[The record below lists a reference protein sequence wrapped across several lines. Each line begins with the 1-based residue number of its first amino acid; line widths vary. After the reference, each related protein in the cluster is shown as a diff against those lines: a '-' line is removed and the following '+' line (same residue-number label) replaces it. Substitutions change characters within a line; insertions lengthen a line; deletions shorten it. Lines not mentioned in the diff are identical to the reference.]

1 MSLVARVSIEA
12 GPPCFPNAPI
22 PGWSVENVGGF
33 GNGSSELQAQEYKL
47 CSDSSGFGVSDD
59 KVRYVFKGT
68 GGDFLI
74 TVRVDDFDAP
84 GIGGLMVREDPQRID
99 SAFIAIYV
107 QFQSGT
113 GNFVINSSFRPDG
126 GAQASLDVGPVISTG
141 LPVYLRISRSAGV
154 LTSAFSPNGN
164 NYVNHLQAG
173 GPLTDLAASSVTAGL
188 VQSSQNPLVTST
200 AYLSNPVLV
209 ALGNV
214 GYPID
219 LGDVATGGDGT
230 GTAPPANT
238 GIDERT
244 GDFTT
249 DYFDGPV
256 SMGDAV
262 DDGRNPSPASDSA
275 YIDSVFFIEPGLP
288 GTGAASQVI
297 TQSGV
302 RFDSFRS
309 TDGNGTGWNYILKNR
324 NGGVSTPGIQVG
336 GIAIPTGSAV
346 GIHASMGITFDL
358 NALRAR
364 HGADRVGCFESFWG
378 MDNCD
383 AGDVNLY
390 AILSSDAGVIAG
402 GSRSF
407 HALPGAGEWVQMEI
421 PATARYLTLATGT
434 NNGGACGHGTFGAA
448 RITCSPCPL
457 PSFTDIG
464 SVEPRLVS
472 TTGGTEITLTGKG
485 LGPDYQYVIG
495 GRAVT
500 GIVPLDSSGTQLRG
514 IAPALPAGS
523 YDAQVLLATGGIV
536 ACLKDAVDAGA
547 PPSIT
552 SVGPRNVSRD
562 GTTSI
567 SVHGGNFTTG
577 TRIQIGGRDL
587 ASPSFVSS
595 SLITGNAP
603 ALAAGESD
611 GPRDVTAQA
620 PTGNAILP
628 AGVVYVTPQCVQI
641 QKVTPSFVSTA
652 GGTPIEITGTC
663 FAAGMVARLDGTPIL
678 EQVLVSSTTLR
689 GKSPPLPAG
698 LHAAE
703 IVDAAGAVLA
713 HLDHAVESGSLLRI
727 TSVDPRRVARD
738 GTTPVSIHGEGF
750 NAATMIHIGSHPLA
764 RPQLASPSLMT
775 GLAPALDA
783 AELDGPRD
791 VVAEGSSG
799 SSALTGGVHYVSPAV
814 KTLTFTERFA
824 PEDLSLTPITM
835 PDGTPATRV
844 RLRGGDI
851 SAKAGEPALPVIYR
865 RVALPKGALVVDV
878 EANPA
883 TLQTFAPHPDVEWQ
897 QPRQPIQAAGRVPRP
912 PIITGGDDGPIYFPP
927 PEPVPLDP
935 SVHSTPAWPR
945 EEVSI
950 EDAAEQ
956 GEFLVL
962 SCRISPVTWKP
973 AEGTIELRMSL
984 DVHVFYEGGSLPD
997 PAAPIDYRT
1006 AMMREEVG
1014 SAVVNHDLVPPSDG
1028 NAILP
1033 PLTLDAWYLIITDN
1047 DRWNEDKT
1055 PNGDLPPGDMVSEF
1069 ERLAHWKNQKG
1080 IKAAVVTVRD
1090 ILLGRYGN
1098 FSAGSRDL
1106 EEVIRKFLRHA
1117 KESFNTYWVLIG
1129 GDQSIIPARRAPIY
1143 LAPLKFASN
1152 STPDRGEAY
1161 LDPGTRRIRV
1171 QSGSDWLSSTDLTT
1185 DPERIVFFHGGT
1197 GMAFK
1202 RTQAPSDQN
1211 PGWSYM
1217 TNSSYSQESQYPT
1230 PYVIVAG
1237 VPLDVQGGVPVPP
1250 TDLYLANWVSHIPT
1264 DLYYA
1269 SVNGN
1274 WDQNGNGVLGEILGD
1289 ASIDGVSFAPDFAL
1303 GRAPLHWTADVGTW
1317 VDKVL
1322 AYEKYA
1328 NVPGNFAEKVLL
1340 GSTNWWGGALVSAG
1354 SKNPPPQGRYFSS
1367 NGSTEAHLHF
1377 TGAPGTNAYAFALV
1391 AYNSENDLLYLPYD
1405 RNAGPERLGFHYCT
1419 DESYSQVSE
1428 YGVNLG
1434 KPTEWVLVMGP
1445 AAKIH
1450 PASYFFDY
1458 VLADASA
1465 LTKEQMKKLFDADF
1479 PGLDLKKRYYEDAE
1493 DTPDWP
1499 SSDLFIMKNDLVA
1512 PLNAGANLVSLSG
1525 HGLWTGCCGLSGQ
1538 SILSLT
1544 NGNQGGLVY
1553 ADSCFTG
1560 RFEVADSAA
1569 NYFMLNS
1576 KGGGVAWVGNSSY
1589 GWIGDDA
1596 YELNFWD
1603 QLQADRHAGRLLT
1616 TKWWITTSVY
1626 DKWANY
1632 SLHLLGDPEM
1642 PLWIGPPG
1650 RLNVDYNPCP
1660 KPGDNFPVQVADAQN
1675 QPIVH
1680 ASVCVSSDDGL
1691 FFDCRWTQSNGNTV
1705 FTTSGWPKLPH
1716 LQLTVTVQD
1725 FMPYEASV
1733 DLTGVACASIAYFRG
1748 DSNGDAKDDL
1758 SDAVYT
1764 LNYLFLGG
1772 TAPRCLDAADVNDD
1786 GKVDISDAIRL
1797 LGFLFLGEPAP
1808 PGYDPAG

>member
-1 MSLVARVSIEA
+1 
-12 GPPCFPNAPI
+12 
-22 PGWSVENVGGF
+22 VENVGGF

-126 GAQASLDVGPVISTG
+126 GAQASLDVGPAISTG

-154 LTSAFSPNGN
+154 LTTAFSPNGN

-230 GTAPPANT
+230 GSAPPANT

-358 NALRAR
+358 NAIRAR

-407 HALPGAGEWVQMEI
+407 HALPGAGGMGPDGDSRDGPVLD
-421 PATARYLTLATGT
+421 A
-434 NNGGACGHGTFGAA
+434 GHGNEQRGCLRPRHVRRREDHLLSLPAPELHGHWVRRAAAGLDHGRHGNHAHGEGPGPRLSIRHRRARGDRHRTPGLVRDSAA
-448 RITCSPCPL
+448 RHRS
-457 PSFTDIG
+457 
-464 SVEPRLVS
+464 R
-472 TTGGTEITLTGKG
+472 
-485 LGPDYQYVIG
+485 
-495 GRAVT
+495 
-500 GIVPLDSSGTQLRG
+500 
-514 IAPALPAGS
+514 PACGS

-552 SVGPRNVSRD
+552 SVEPRNVSRD

-567 SVHGGNFTTG
+567 SIHGGNFTTG

-713 HLDHAVESGSLLRI
+713 HLDRAVESGSLLRI

-883 TLQTFAPHPDVEWQ
+883 TLKTFAPHPDVEWQ

-1014 SAVVNHDLVPPSDG
+1014 SAVVNHDLVPPS
-1028 NAILP
+1028 
-1033 PLTLDAWYLIITDN
+1033 
-1047 DRWNEDKT
+1047 E
-1055 PNGDLPPGDMVSEF
+1055 
-1069 ERLAHWKNQKG
+1069 
-1080 IKAAVVTVRD
+1080 AAP
-1090 ILLGRYGN
+1090 
-1098 FSAGSRDL
+1098 
-1106 EEVIRKFLRHA
+1106 
-1117 KESFNTYWVLIG
+1117 SF
-1129 GDQSIIPARRAPIY
+1129 RRS
-1143 LAPLKFASN
+1143 L
-1152 STPDRGEAY
+1152 STP
-1161 LDPGTRRIRV
+1161 GT
-1171 QSGSDWLSSTDLTT
+1171 
-1185 DPERIVFFHGGT
+1185 
-1197 GMAFK
+1197 
-1202 RTQAPSDQN
+1202 
-1211 PGWSYM
+1211 
-1217 TNSSYSQESQYPT
+1217 
-1230 PYVIVAG
+1230 
-1237 VPLDVQGGVPVPP
+1237 
-1250 TDLYLANWVSHIPT
+1250 
-1264 DLYYA
+1264 
-1269 SVNGN
+1269 
-1274 WDQNGNGVLGEILGD
+1274 
-1289 ASIDGVSFAPDFAL
+1289 
-1303 GRAPLHWTADVGTW
+1303 
-1317 VDKVL
+1317 
-1322 AYEKYA
+1322 
-1328 NVPGNFAEKVLL
+1328 
-1340 GSTNWWGGALVSAG
+1340 
-1354 SKNPPPQGRYFSS
+1354 
-1367 NGSTEAHLHF
+1367 
-1377 TGAPGTNAYAFALV
+1377 
-1391 AYNSENDLLYLPYD
+1391 
-1405 RNAGPERLGFHYCT
+1405 
-1419 DESYSQVSE
+1419 
-1428 YGVNLG
+1428 
-1434 KPTEWVLVMGP
+1434 
-1445 AAKIH
+1445 
-1450 PASYFFDY
+1450 
-1458 VLADASA
+1458 
-1465 LTKEQMKKLFDADF
+1465 
-1479 PGLDLKKRYYEDAE
+1479 
-1493 DTPDWP
+1493 
-1499 SSDLFIMKNDLVA
+1499 
-1512 PLNAGANLVSLSG
+1512 
-1525 HGLWTGCCGLSGQ
+1525 
-1538 SILSLT
+1538 
-1544 NGNQGGLVY
+1544 
-1553 ADSCFTG
+1553 
-1560 RFEVADSAA
+1560 
-1569 NYFMLNS
+1569 
-1576 KGGGVAWVGNSSY
+1576 
-1589 GWIGDDA
+1589 
-1596 YELNFWD
+1596 
-1603 QLQADRHAGRLLT
+1603 
-1616 TKWWITTSVY
+1616 
-1626 DKWANY
+1626 
-1632 SLHLLGDPEM
+1632 
-1642 PLWIGPPG
+1642 
-1650 RLNVDYNPCP
+1650 
-1660 KPGDNFPVQVADAQN
+1660 
-1675 QPIVH
+1675 
-1680 ASVCVSSDDGL
+1680 
-1691 FFDCRWTQSNGNTV
+1691 
-1705 FTTSGWPKLPH
+1705 
-1716 LQLTVTVQD
+1716 
-1725 FMPYEASV
+1725 
-1733 DLTGVACASIAYFRG
+1733 
-1748 DSNGDAKDDL
+1748 
-1758 SDAVYT
+1758 
-1764 LNYLFLGG
+1764 
-1772 TAPRCLDAADVNDD
+1772 
-1786 GKVDISDAIRL
+1786 
-1797 LGFLFLGEPAP
+1797 
-1808 PGYDPAG
+1808 